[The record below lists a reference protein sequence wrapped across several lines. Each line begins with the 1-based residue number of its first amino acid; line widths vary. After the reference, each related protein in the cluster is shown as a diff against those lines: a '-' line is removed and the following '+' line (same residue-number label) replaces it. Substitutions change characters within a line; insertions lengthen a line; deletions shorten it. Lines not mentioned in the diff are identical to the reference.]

1 MVQAGAQD
9 EWEIAESEGEPT
21 LRVVLYSDHS
31 EVRDSVRLAV
41 GRRVDKALPPV
52 EWLEVATHAAVVA
65 AVDAGGVDLVV
76 VDGEA
81 GKLGGMGVSR
91 QLKDEVYRCPPV
103 LVLIA
108 RPQDAWLASW
118 SGADAVVTRPLDPV
132 VVQQQVADL
141 LRAAVRG

>member
-9 EWEIAESEGEPT
+9 EWEIAESEGEAT
-21 LRVVLYSDHS
+21 LRVVLYSDHG

-52 EWLEVATHAAVVA
+52 EWLEVATHAAVIA
-65 AVDAGGVDLVV
+65 AVEAGGVDLVV
-76 VDGEA
+76 LDGET

-132 VVQQQVADL
+132 VVQQQVAEL
-141 LRAAVRG
+141 LRAAVSG